1 MPSAASGPTTPAASD
16 RTLNNLESAT
26 GSSTDLNGPKPD
38 FRPRGADMPVNGSF
52 APTAVVRRSDVIE
65 YLPRRMSPIGGA
77 NKVIVP
83 DATFTRLTVWVDYS
97 DPIGLN
103 VGARIRPK
111 QLMYF

>member
-1 MPSAASGPTTPAASD
+1 MGSA
-16 RTLNNLESAT
+16 
-26 GSSTDLNGPKPD
+26 NG
-38 FRPRGADMPVNGSF
+38 RI

>member
-1 MPSAASGPTTPAASD
+1 
-16 RTLNNLESAT
+16 
-26 GSSTDLNGPKPD
+26 
-38 FRPRGADMPVNGSF
+38 
-52 APTAVVRRSDVIE
+52 
-65 YLPRRMSPIGGA
+65 MSPIGGA